1 MFLTRR
7 IITGGGDVFRD
18 EFSLAFDGT
27 NDYIAIAGKP
37 VDTADATYVFWYK
50 STVSGVSNRAIFAHG
65 DDKIGEFSISYD
77 SQNRALLYLH
87 SNLYIYFDD
96 GAGNTHVGDGQWHH
110 AALVVDIDDMDGCK
124 LYIDTIEIPRA
135 TKVESGTATAYGN
148 MEIGR
153 ADDSKEFEGSLSDF
167 AVYDKHLSASE
178 VKTLYNGRE
187 PYNHK
192 EGVCS
197 SNLQAWYRMGDGALD
212 NQPSNHTNSL
222 LISDNTNATK
232 GSNLWTETYS
242 SNTGSWSA
250 DGTNSLT
257 QENNAIKITGDGS
270 DSDGARINLRVSDD
284 LSSDLTVG
292 KLYELAFQSKVSSGS
307 TVNVQF
313 KISNSHSFVNFVNY
327 TTEYKQFRHY
337 FIATHATEA
346 LIKNSAMGDGETIF
360 MKDFSVREI
369 NGNAGVGNNFD
380 GSDIEGDAP

>member
-1 MFLTRR
+1 M
-7 IITGGGDVFRD
+7 GGDVFRD

-27 NDYIAIAGKP
+27 DDFIQLSGSQSAVANNFTIVAWVKRGETGSGHCIYSANDSTSDGARLFFDNNDDLILRLNGGNVSSHVSLISEFKAGVWYHVVGVYDDDNNVAAVYANG
-37 VDTADATYVFWYK
+37 VDVTASATA
-50 STVSGVSNRAIFAHG
+50 SQSRGIGVTATPRIGNRA
-65 DDKIGEFSISYD
+65 DTNSILF
-77 SQNRALLYLH
+77 N
-87 SNLYIYFDD
+87 
-96 GAGNTHVGDGQWHH
+96 GNISEV
-110 AALVVDIDDMDGCK
+110 AI
-124 LYIDTIEIPRA
+124 
-135 TKVESGTATAYGN
+135 
-148 MEIGR
+148 
-153 ADDSKEFEGSLSDF
+153 
-167 AVYDKHLSASE
+167 YDKALSASE

-197 SNLQAWYRMGDGALD
+197 SNLQGWWRMGDGVLD
-212 NQPSNHTNSL
+212 KQPSNHTNSF

-242 SNTGSWSA
+242 SNTGSWTA

-270 DSDGARINLRVSDD
+270 DSDGARIRLRSTHD

-292 KLYELAFQSKVSSGS
+292 KLYELTFKSKVSSGS

-313 KISNSHSFVNFVNY
+313 QISNAHSFVNFVNY

-337 FIATHATEA
+337 FIATDATEA
-346 LIKNSAMGDGETIF
+346 EIKCSAMGDGETIF

-369 NGNAGVGNNFD
+369 SGNAGVGENFD
-380 GSDIEGDAP
+380 GSDIVGDTP

>member
-1 MFLTRR
+1 MFPSRR
-7 IITGGGDVFRD
+7 ATMGGDVFRD

-27 NDYIAIAGKP
+27 NDYIELSGAFNYTNHAIVAWVKI
-37 VDTADATYVFWYK
+37 TADTTNKFIFDYRDGDNDGILLNINSSEKIKYEVNTSDVLYDTVLPSGVWHHIVATNNGTNTKLYLNGIEVG
-50 STVSGVSNRAIFAHG
+50 SSDSSGVSLNVSGSAVAR
-65 DDKIGEFSISYD
+65 IGARSHSSPSNYFNGNISELAFY
-77 SQNRALLYLH
+77 NK
-87 SNLYIYFDD
+87 
-96 GAGNTHVGDGQWHH
+96 G
-110 AALVVDIDDMDGCK
+110 
-124 LYIDTIEIPRA
+124 
-135 TKVESGTATAYGN
+135 
-148 MEIGR
+148 
-153 ADDSKEFEGSLSDF
+153 
-167 AVYDKHLSASE
+167 LSASE

-197 SNLQAWYRMGDGALD
+197 SNLQGWWRMGDGVLD
-212 NQPSNHTNSL
+212 KQPSNHTNSF

-242 SNTGSWSA
+242 SNTGSWTA

-270 DSDGARINLRVSDD
+270 DSDGARIRLRSTHD

-292 KLYELAFQSKVSSGS
+292 KLYELTFKSKVSSGS

-313 KISNSHSFVNFVNY
+313 QISNAHSFVNFVNY

-337 FIATHATEA
+337 FIATDATEA
-346 LIKNSAMGDGETIF
+346 EIKCSAMGDGETIF

-369 NGNAGVGNNFD
+369 SGNAGVGENFD
-380 GSDIEGDAP
+380 GSDIVGDTP

>member
-153 ADDSKEFEGSLSDF
+153 ADSTKEFEGSLSDF
-167 AVYDKHLSASE
+167 AVYDKHLSISE

-192 EGVCS
+192 EGVCL
-197 SNLQAWYRMGDGALD
+197 SNLQAWWRMGDGVLD
-212 NQPSNHTNSL
+212 DRNGLVADQ
-222 LISDNTNATK
+222 TNATLTSNVVVNGKFDTDSDWTK
-232 GSNLWTETYS
+232 GTGWSINNGEAIFTGTDFANLTPASSPLESGKNYKITLDATVTNGSFKLQHNSVDIITGNTTGSFTAYFTS
-242 SNTGSWSA
+242 SNTTFNIARASVGVQN
-250 DGTNSLT
+250 DFTVDNIV
-257 QENNAIKITGDGS
+257 IK
-270 DSDGARINLRVSDD
+270 
-284 LSSDLTVG
+284 
-292 KLYELAFQSKVSSGS
+292 K
-307 TVNVQF
+307 
-313 KISNSHSFVNFVNY
+313 
-327 TTEYKQFRHY
+327 
-337 FIATHATEA
+337 
-346 LIKNSAMGDGETIF
+346 
-360 MKDFSVREI
+360 I
-369 NGNAGVGNNFD
+369 NGKSGIMTNMDTNDF
-380 GSDIEGDAP
+380 EGDTP

>member
-1 MFLTRR
+1 MLPTRR
-7 IITGGGDVFRD
+7 ITTSGGDVFRD

-27 NDYIAIAGKP
+27 DDYIATGGKP
-37 VDTADATYVFWYK
+37 VDTADATYVFWTK
-50 STVSGVSNRAIFAHG
+50 SSFIGSHNRAIFGHG
-65 DDKIGEFSISYD
+65 GDRVGEFSLQYNSD
-77 SQNRALLYLH
+77 GKALLYLEN
-87 SNLYIYFDD
+87 NLYQYWDD
-96 GAGNTHVGDGQWHH
+96 GAGNSHVSDGKWHH
-110 AALVVDIDDMDGCK
+110 VAVVVDIDSMPDCK
-124 LYIDTIEIPRA
+124 LYIDGVEIPQSSRA
-135 TKVESGTATAYGN
+135 TTATATAYGN

-153 ADDSKEFEGSLSDF
+153 ANSTTEFEGSLSEF
-167 AVYDKHLSASE
+167 AVYDKMLSISE

-197 SNLQAWYRMGDGALD
+197 SNLQAWYRMGDGVLD
-212 NQPSNHTNSL
+212 TPPSNHTNSL

-250 DGTNSLT
+250 DGTNNLT

-270 DSDGARINLRVSDD
+270 DSDGARIKLRSSDD
-284 LSSDLTVG
+284 MSSNLTVG

-313 KISNSHSFVNFVNY
+313 QISNAHSFVNFVNY

-337 FIATHATEA
+337 FIATDATEA
-346 LIKNSAMGDGETIF
+346 EIKCSSMGDGETIF

-369 NGNAGVGNNFD
+369 SGNAGVGNNFD
-380 GSDIEGDAP
+380 GTDIVGDTP